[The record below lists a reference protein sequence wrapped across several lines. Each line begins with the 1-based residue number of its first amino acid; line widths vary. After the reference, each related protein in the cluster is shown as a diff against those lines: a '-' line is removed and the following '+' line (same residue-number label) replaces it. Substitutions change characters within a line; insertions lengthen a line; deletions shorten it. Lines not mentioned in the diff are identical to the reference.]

1 MKRKTKRIKVQ
12 DKTKE
17 IKANEDRRKQLVE
30 SNKLNKKD
38 FNINRNSIPLE
49 EQKKITILLKKD
61 ILNLRIKKNNPNN
74 SLSTKRKE

>member
-12 DKTKE
+12 DKKKE

-38 FNINRNSIPLE
+38 FNINRNSIPLK
-49 EQKKITILLKKD
+49 EQKKITNLLKKD
-61 ILNLRIKKNNPNN
+61 ILNLRIEKNNPNN
-74 SLSTKRKE
+74 NLSTKGKE

>member
-1 MKRKTKRIKVQ
+1 MIK
-12 DKTKE
+12 KKE
-17 IKANEDRRKQLVE
+17 IKANEDRRKQLVK

>member
-1 MKRKTKRIKVQ
+1 MKRKIKRIKVQ

-38 FNINRNSIPLE
+38 FNINRNSIPLK
-49 EQKKITILLKKD
+49 EQKKITNLLKKD
-61 ILNLRIKKNNPNN
+61 ILNLRIEKNNPNN
-74 SLSTKRKE
+74 NLSTKEKE

>member
-38 FNINRNSIPLE
+38 FNINRNSIPLK
-49 EQKKITILLKKD
+49 EQKKITNFMKKD
-61 ILNLRIKKNNPNN
+61 ILNLRIEKNNPNN
-74 SLSTKRKE
+74 NLSTKGKE

>member
-38 FNINRNSIPLE
+38 FNINRNSIPLK
-49 EQKKITILLKKD
+49 EQKKITNFMKKD
-61 ILNLRIKKNNPNN
+61 ILDLRIEKNNPNN
-74 SLSTKRKE
+74 NLSTKGKE

>member
-1 MKRKTKRIKVQ
+1 MKRKIKRIKVQ

-38 FNINRNSIPLE
+38 FNINRNSIPLK
-49 EQKKITILLKKD
+49 EQKKITNLLKKD
-61 ILNLRIKKNNPNN
+61 ILNLRIEKNNPNN
-74 SLSTKRKE
+74 NLSTKGKE

>member
-38 FNINRNSIPLE
+38 FNINRNSIPLK
-49 EQKKITILLKKD
+49 EQKKITNLLKKD
-61 ILNLRIKKNNPNN
+61 ILNLRIEKNNPNN
-74 SLSTKRKE
+74 NLSTKGKE

>member
-12 DKTKE
+12 DKAKE

-38 FNINRNSIPLE
+38 FNINRNSIPLK
-49 EQKKITILLKKD
+49 EQKKITNLLKKD
-61 ILNLRIKKNNPNN
+61 ILNLRIEKNNPNN
-74 SLSTKRKE
+74 NLSTKEKE